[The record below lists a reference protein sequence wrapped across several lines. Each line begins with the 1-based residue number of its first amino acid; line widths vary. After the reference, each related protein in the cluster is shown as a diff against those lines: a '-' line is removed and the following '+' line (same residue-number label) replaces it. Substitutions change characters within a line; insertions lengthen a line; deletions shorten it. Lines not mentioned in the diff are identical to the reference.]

1 VDQVKPAISMRLVS
15 SQSERFIIAAL
26 PPAHSRH
33 WIPKH
38 KQAVVEAVHADL
50 LPLREAMQRY
60 DLSIEEFM
68 TWEREF
74 SKRQVV
80 RREGAYV

>member
-33 WIPKH
+33 WIPRH
-38 KQAVVEAVHADL
+38 KQAVVDAVHADI
-50 LPLREAMQRY
+50 LPLREAMARY
-60 DLSIEEFM
+60 DLSMEEFI

-74 SKRQVV
+74 SKKQTA
-80 RREGAYV
+80 RREGAFA